1 MHIIKLNAT
10 DSTNSYLR
18 ALSTQKV
25 LEDYTIV
32 TANHQT
38 KGRGQ
43 RGTNWT
49 SESGKNLMFS
59 VFKDVS
65 FIKFQDNYFISIIT
79 SLALIKTLQ
88 QFLIPKL
95 RIKWPNDILSE
106 DKKICGI
113 LIENIVKQNAFGCTI
128 IGIGLNV
135 NQTKFDNL
143 PNATSLQLIAGT
155 PFNTDELLQSIV
167 ENLEYYFE
175 QLKYGQQ
182 ITLKETY
189 ENYLFRKNKP
199 STFKDQEGNL
209 FTGYI
214 QGITNSGNLRVLL
227 EDEIIAEYELKEI
240 ALLY

>member
-18 ALSTQKV
+18 ALSAQKAPD
-25 LEDYTIV
+25 DYTIV

-38 KGRGQ
+38 QGRGQ
-43 RGTNWT
+43 RGTNWI

-59 VFKDVS
+59 IFKDVS
-65 FIKFQDNYFISIIT
+65 FIKFHDNYFISIIT
-79 SLALIKTLQ
+79 SLALIKSLH

-113 LIENIVKQNAFGCTI
+113 LIENIVKHNAFGGTI
-128 IGIGLNV
+128 IGIGLNI
-135 NQTKFDNL
+135 NQTNFDNL
-143 PNATSLQLIAGT
+143 PNATSLQLITGT

-167 ENLEYYFE
+167 ANLKFYFE
-175 QLKYGQQ
+175 QLKNGQH

-199 STFKDQEGNL
+199 STFKDQKGSL